1 MNVLTLAREAAAVVS
16 TDQPDTLFD
25 KNNAQSQLFLS
36 LLNDSLDSLKR
47 FGNWQ
52 QLQQEGSFFILDQCF
67 VYPIEEVAPDFFTL
81 VPDTIFI
88 KDSKEKIIGS
98 VSAEEFMKSKVFK
111 TRSGEISFYLKKNAF
126 HFTALPPVGSRV
138 IFQYRTKNTV
148 KEKSPQTGETLYKER
163 PTKDTDEVLFDP
175 YLVKLSLIWR
185 WYKRNSF
192 AYEEEF
198 QEYMSEVKKAFSE
211 NLTLQNI
218 SLCAS
223 YFNFD
228 LGGPNVRFV
237 QKKGC

>member
-1 MNVLTLAREAAAVVS
+1 MNVLTLAREACAVVS

-52 QLQQEGSFFILDQCF
+52 QLQKEGAFFILDNCF
-67 VYPIEEVAPDFFTL
+67 VYPIEDVAPDFFAL

-88 KDSKEKIIGS
+88 KDSTEKIIGS

-111 TRSGEISFYLKKNAF
+111 TKSGEVEFYLKSNAF
-126 HFTALPPVGSRV
+126 HFSALPPVGSKIV
-138 IFQYRTKNTV
+138 FQYRSKNAV
-148 KEKSPQTGETLYKER
+148 KEAHLQNGETIYKER
-163 PTKDTDEVLFDP
+163 PTKDTDIPLFDP

-192 AYEEEF
+192 AYDEEF
-198 QEYMSEVKKAFSE
+198 QEYLSEVKKAFSE
-211 NLTLQNI
+211 NICLKNI
-218 SLCAS
+218 SLCS
-223 YFNFD
+223 SPFTQNF
-228 LGGPNVRFV
+228 GAPYVCYV
-237 QKKGC
+237 QKKSC